1 MLNLLRMQ
9 LRAVFRQK
17 GLYITAA
24 ILCFVLLIAFGTMRL
39 VSDPALAER
48 EPVRPVWRLPQMMC
62 LTPLLFRNR
71 HSLIF
76 WEVCFSPEDL

>member
-48 EPVRPVWRLPQMMC
+48 ARQAGMELPQMMC